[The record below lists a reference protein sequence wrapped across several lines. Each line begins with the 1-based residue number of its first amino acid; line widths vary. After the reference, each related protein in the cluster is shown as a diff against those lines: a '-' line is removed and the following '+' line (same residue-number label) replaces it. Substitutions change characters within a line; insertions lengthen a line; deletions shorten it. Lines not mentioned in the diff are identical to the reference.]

1 LKTLRGNTLG
11 FAELKHKLGISSS
24 CNLSHH
30 LNKLAALV
38 EANSQGHYQ
47 LTDQGREALYAI
59 VAIARASL
67 YKRLVYSFL
76 VFEMLEGERV
86 RLRSFE
92 LSDLDEIMKHWN
104 NMELRN
110 LVGSADRG
118 PVARSEE
125 EEWIRNTWKQRQER
139 KAFTFAI
146 ETTADNRLIGGTS
159 LFNIDWTSRSAVVG
173 ISIYN
178 PGYWGKG
185 YGQESTN
192 LIVDFAFRNLGLN
205 RVELET
211 FDFNKR
217 AQKCYLKVGFKEVGR
232 RRKARFIDG
241 QYHNDIIMDI
251 LKDEWLA
258 KSKKKQP

>member
-1 LKTLRGNTLG
+1 M
-11 FAELKHKLGISSS
+11 S
-24 CNLSHH
+24 
-30 LNKLAALV
+30 LN
-38 EANSQGHYQ
+38 
-47 LTDQGREALYAI
+47 
-59 VAIARASL
+59 
-67 YKRLVYSFL
+67 KRLVYSFL
-76 VFEMLEGERV
+76 VFEMIEGERV
-86 RLRSFE
+86 RMRSFE

-146 ETTADNRLIGGTS
+146 ETTADNRLIGGTG
-159 LFNIDWTSRSAVVG
+159 LFNIDWTSRSAMVG

-178 PGYWGKG
+178 PEYWGKG

-192 LIVDFAFRNLGLN
+192 LILGFAFRNLNLN

-217 AQKCYLKVGFKEVGR
+217 AQKCYLNVGFKEVGR
-232 RRKARFIDG
+232 RRKACLIDG
-241 QYHNDIIMDI
+241 QYHDDIIMDI